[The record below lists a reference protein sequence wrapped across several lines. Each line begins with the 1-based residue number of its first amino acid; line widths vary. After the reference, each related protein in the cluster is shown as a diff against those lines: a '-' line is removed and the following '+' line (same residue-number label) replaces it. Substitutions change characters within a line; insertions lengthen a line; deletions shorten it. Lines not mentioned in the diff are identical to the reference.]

1 MENDPRITPLGR
13 FLRKTSLDEIEKNKS
28 EMYKLEND
36 NEYLE
41 KFAREHYH
49 MKNKNEEIFIIKD

>member
-1 MENDPRITPLGR
+1 
-13 FLRKTSLDEIEKNKS
+13 
-28 EMYKLEND
+28 MYKLEHD

>member
-1 MENDPRITPLGR
+1 
-13 FLRKTSLDEIEKNKS
+13 
-28 EMYKLEND
+28 MYKLEND